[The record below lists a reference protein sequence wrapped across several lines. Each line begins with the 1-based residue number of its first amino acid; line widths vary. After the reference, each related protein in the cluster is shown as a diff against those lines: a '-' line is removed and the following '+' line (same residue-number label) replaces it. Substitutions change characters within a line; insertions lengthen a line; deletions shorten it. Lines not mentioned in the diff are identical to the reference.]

1 MSNRGLSRYWTLVIC
16 TTGLTVPNDP
26 LPIAPTGRLVGYAR
40 ISTRDQS
47 LDMQL
52 DALRRAGVPEDNLWY
67 EVKSGVKAKRPRLEL
82 ALTQAVRGDTFVVY
96 KLDRLGR
103 SMLDLIQKVD
113 DLTKRGI
120 GFRSLT
126 EGLDTTTPGGR
137 LLFHVIGALA
147 QFERDLVVERTRD
160 GMAAARRRGS
170 QLGALPKLTEKDE
183 AKAEKWLKNG
193 VSALEVARKLGVVR
207 QTILNRPHLA
217 ALVPRRKR
225 KPKD

>member
-1 MSNRGLSRYWTLVIC
+1 MNSKNPSDAFR
-16 TTGLTVPNDP
+16 PDKF
-26 LPIAPTGRLVGYAR
+26 TGRLIGYAR

-47 LDMQL
+47 LNMQL

-67 EVKSGVKAKRPRLEL
+67 EVKSGVKTKRPRLEL
-82 ALTQAVRGDTFVVY
+82 ALTQAVRGDVFVVY
-96 KLDRLGR
+96 KLDRVGR
-103 SMLDLIQKVD
+103 SMLDLIEKVEG
-113 DLTKRGI
+113 LTERGI

-126 EGLDTTTPGGR
+126 DGFDTTTPGGR

-170 QLGALPKLTEKDE
+170 QIGALPKLTAKDE
-183 AKAEKWLKNG
+183 AKAERWLKAK
-193 VSALEVARKLGVVR
+193 VPAIEVARRLGVVR

-217 ALVPRRKR
+217 RFVPRRKR

>member
-1 MSNRGLSRYWTLVIC
+1 MNSKNPSDAFR
-16 TTGLTVPNDP
+16 PDKF
-26 LPIAPTGRLVGYAR
+26 AGRLIGYAR

-52 DALRRAGVPEDNLWY
+52 DALRRAGVPEDNLWF

-82 ALTQAVRGDTFVVY
+82 ALTQAVRGDVFVVY

-103 SMLDLIQKVD
+103 SMLDLIEKVEG
-113 DLTKRGI
+113 LTKRGI

-126 EGLDTTTPGGR
+126 EGFDTTTPGGR

-160 GMAAARRRGS
+160 GMSAARRRGS
-170 QLGALPKLTEKDE
+170 QVGALPKLTAKDE
-183 AKAEKWLKNG
+183 ANAEKWLKAK
-193 VSALEVARKLGVVR
+193 VHVVEVAKRLGVVR
-207 QTILNRPHLA
+207 QTVLNRPHLRR
-217 ALVPRRKR
+217 LVPKRKR
-225 KPKD
+225 KRED

>member
-1 MSNRGLSRYWTLVIC
+1 MNSKNPSDAFR
-16 TTGLTVPNDP
+16 PDKF
-26 LPIAPTGRLVGYAR
+26 TGRLIGYAR

-52 DALRRAGVPEDNLWY
+52 DALRRAGVHEDHLWF

-82 ALTQAVRGDTFVVY
+82 ALTQAVRGDVFIVY

-103 SMLDLIQKVD
+103 SMLDLIEKVEG
-113 DLTKRGI
+113 LTKRGI

-126 EGLDTTTPGGR
+126 EGFDTTTPGGR

-170 QLGALPKLTEKDE
+170 QVGALPKLTAKDE
-183 AKAEKWLKNG
+183 ANAEKWLKAK
-193 VSALEVARKLGVVR
+193 VHVTEVARRLGVVR
-207 QTILNRPHLA
+207 QTVLNRPHLRK
-217 ALVPRRKR
+217 LVPKRKRRK
-225 KPKD
+225 PQD

>member
-1 MSNRGLSRYWTLVIC
+1 MNSKNPSDAFR
-16 TTGLTVPNDP
+16 PDKF
-26 LPIAPTGRLVGYAR
+26 TGRLIGYAR
-40 ISTRDQS
+40 VSTRDQS
-47 LDMQL
+47 LEMQK
-52 DALRRAGVPEDNLWY
+52 DALRRAGVPEDNLWF

-82 ALTQAVRGDTFVVY
+82 ALTQAVRGDVFIVY

-103 SMLDLIQKVD
+103 SMLDLIDKVEG
-113 DLTKRGI
+113 LTKRGV

-126 EGLDTTTPGGR
+126 EGFDTTTPGGR

-170 QLGALPKLTEKDE
+170 QIGALPKLTEKDE
-183 AKAEKWLKNG
+183 AKAERWLKAK
-193 VSALEVARKLGVVR
+193 VPAIEVARRLGVVR
-207 QTILNRPHLA
+207 QTVLNRPHLA
-217 ALVPRRKR
+217 KLVPRRKR